1 MYQRLARMNAMNQNE
16 ASVFFMIERTKV
28 QDLIFLKYNIRANE
42 IIDATKLYD
51 LDNDSDIKAMR
62 AALNKERDNLKKQ
75 KKEMK
80 QNALNEAQ
88 IIEL

>member
-1 MYQRLARMNAMNQNE
+1 M
-16 ASVFFMIERTKV
+16 
-28 QDLIFLKYNIRANE
+28 IFLKYNIRANE